1 MKRYKSFMKDFI
13 SLNLGTINLKPGNS
27 TLT

>member
-1 MKRYKSFMKDFI
+1 MKRYESFMKDFI
-13 SLNLGTINLKPGNS
+13 SLNLGAIHLKPGNS